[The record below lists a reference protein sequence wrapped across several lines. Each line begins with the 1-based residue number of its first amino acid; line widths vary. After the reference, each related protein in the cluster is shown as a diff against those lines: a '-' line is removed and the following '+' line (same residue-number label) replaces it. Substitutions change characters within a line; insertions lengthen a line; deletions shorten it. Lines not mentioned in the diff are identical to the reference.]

1 MFAFK
6 ADFYKSVRGGNC
18 SFCIFQVSER
28 RAYENLFAALRALR
42 ADLARRE
49 SVPAYV
55 IFSNATLADM
65 AEKAPRSFS
74 ELLEVSGIG
83 ERKAS
88 RYGEAFLK
96 AIEDYMNEH
105 A

>member
-1 MFAFK
+1 MQKRVEPK
-6 ADFYKSVRGGNC
+6 AEKKRLRG
-18 SFCIFQVSER
+18 
-28 RAYENLFAALRALR
+28 AYGDGFEENGLFAALRALR